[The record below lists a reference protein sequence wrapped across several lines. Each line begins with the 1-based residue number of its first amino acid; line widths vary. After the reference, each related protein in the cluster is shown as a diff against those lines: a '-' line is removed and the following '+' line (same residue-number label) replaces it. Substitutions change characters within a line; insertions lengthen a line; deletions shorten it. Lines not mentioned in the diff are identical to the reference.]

1 MKITTINKQA
11 ITQIRDV
18 IKANLQQVENDL
30 GIEIKFGNCRYDTDT
45 INFSNVV
52 VKVQGALDQEAKDLE
67 WVKQYHKDI
76 DFDKVAN
83 VQGQKFKIV
92 GYKMKAK
99 KNHWVALDVDSNK
112 KYVLPMSMLTFYF
125 KKQSDNVV
133 PFPKK
138 ESSNA

>member
-1 MKITTINKQA
+1 MKITTIDKQA

-18 IKANLQQVENDL
+18 IKANLQKVENDL
-30 GIEIKFGNCRYDTDT
+30 GVEIQFGSCRYDTDT
-45 INFSNVV
+45 IKFSNVI

-67 WVKQYHKDI
+67 WIKQYHKDK

-83 VQGQKFKIV
+83 VQGHTFRII

-99 KNHWVALDVDSNK
+99 KNQWVALDVLTNK
-112 KYVLPMSMLTFYF
+112 KYVLPIQILEQYF
-125 KKQSDNVV
+125 KKEADNVV